1 MPEAVRDRRR
11 PADVEAAPARVAGL
25 AFGIPP
31 DACGPAAGSAI
42 TGCGLTL
49 VPRPTS
55 TPAEWDG

>member
-11 PADVEAAPARVAGL
+11 PAEVEAAPARVAGF

-31 DACGPAAGSAI
+31 AESAADSAI
-42 TGCGLTL
+42 TGVSTL
-49 VPRPTS
+49 VPRPAS